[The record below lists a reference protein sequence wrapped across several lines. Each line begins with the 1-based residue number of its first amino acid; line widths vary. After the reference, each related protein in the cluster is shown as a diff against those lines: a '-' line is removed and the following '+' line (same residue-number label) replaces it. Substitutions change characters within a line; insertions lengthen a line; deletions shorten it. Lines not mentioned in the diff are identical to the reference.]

1 MEHKIFCQAD
11 SVLTSAGVHLYNAH
25 QDIRVNDDAAA
36 LQLVGGVIEELM
48 NAATLIYGTDPILER
63 IRGKSIIEAV
73 NELPVSNAV
82 KVALRSVAVAPRVS
96 SHGEKMTRAGCQ
108 GRY

>member
-1 MEHKIFCQAD
+1 MEHNIFCQAD

-36 LQLVGGVIEELM
+36 LQLVGVVIEELM
-48 NAATLIYGTDPILER
+48 NAATLIHGTDPILER

-73 NELPVSNAV
+73 NELPVSNEV
-82 KVALRSVAVAPRVS
+82 KLALRSAAVAPRVS
-96 SHGEKMTRAGCQ
+96 SHGEKIAGAGCQ